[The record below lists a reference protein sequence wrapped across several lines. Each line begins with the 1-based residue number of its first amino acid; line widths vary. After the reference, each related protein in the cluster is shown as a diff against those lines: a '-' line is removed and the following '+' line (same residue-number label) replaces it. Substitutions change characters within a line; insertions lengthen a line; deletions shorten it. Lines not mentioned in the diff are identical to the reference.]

1 MSGLGGTCEPN
12 RGGHDTGVT
21 WRGMIVLGVM
31 VANFVRAGDGGRLG
45 EVDEAVM
52 VKAESG
58 DALAQAGLGF
68 ACCLGLG
75 AARDDE
81 AAVRWWRRAAEQGNV
96 LGQTMLGWAYLEGRG
111 VGLDH
116 AHAYEWFS
124 RASQA
129 SVSPA
134 PGRGRTFPMEQEA
147 PFFRDMVAGLMSSEP
162 EGASPQ

>member
-1 MSGLGGTCEPN
+1 
-12 RGGHDTGVT
+12 
-21 WRGMIVLGVM
+21 M
-31 VANFVRAGDGGRLG
+31 VAKFVRAGEGARLG

-96 LGQTMLGWAYLEGRG
+96 LGQTMLGWSYLEGRG
-111 VGLDH
+111 VGMDH
-116 AHAYEWFS
+116 VEAHQWFS
-124 RASQA
+124 RAAQDA
-129 SVSPA
+129 VSPA
-134 PGRGRTFPMEQEA
+134 PGAGRTFPMEQGA
-147 PFFRDMVAGLMSSEP
+147 SFFRDMVAGLMSSEP
-162 EGASPQ
+162 EGASPRTARKH